1 MSEEEAEANLTNIKK
16 FLDKDIEKMEKIKN
30 KTKKQLEDLTDEL
43 GLGGGTD
50 PATVNKTAVEAAK
63 AAAEIAEEAKIL
75 AETMKKQIENREE
88 ILGGARRKTRKHKK
102 KRTRKTRHRK
112 HVKRQQN

>member
-1 MSEEEAEANLTNIKK
+1 MSEQEAKQNLNNIIQNLDINIEELNNIKK
-16 FLDKDIEKMEKIKN
+16 ETQE
-30 KTKKQLEDLTDEL
+30 QLTAFTDEL

-50 PATVNKTAVEAAK
+50 PATVNKTAV
-63 AAAEIAEEAKIL
+63 AAAEAAAKIAKGGEEL
-75 AETMKKQIENREE
+75 AKKMKNQIENREE

>member
-1 MSEEEAEANLTNIKK
+1 
-16 FLDKDIEKMEKIKN
+16 
-30 KTKKQLEDLTDEL
+30 L

-50 PATVNKTAVEAAK
+50 PDTVNKTAVEAAE
-63 AAAEIAEEAKIL
+63 AAAKIAKQGEELAKN
-75 AETMKKQIENREE
+75 MKKQIENREE